1 MKNLEGP
8 CQNCGRPL
16 GKHSRRSLR
25 ACQLAPLTWL
35 RDVAAVAGIMWFMG
49 KIFVN
54 PSGLEEDIKKI
65 GGTYT
70 DAIRALQGK
79 EDDSVRQ

>member
-16 GKHSRRSLR
+16 GKHSRRGLR
-25 ACQLAPLTWL
+25 ACQLAPLAFV

-49 KIFVN
+49 KLVLN
-54 PSGLEEDIKKI
+54 PKGLEEDIKKI
-65 GGTYT
+65 SATYT
-70 DAIRALQGK
+70 DGIKALQGEEK
-79 EDDSVRQ
+79 